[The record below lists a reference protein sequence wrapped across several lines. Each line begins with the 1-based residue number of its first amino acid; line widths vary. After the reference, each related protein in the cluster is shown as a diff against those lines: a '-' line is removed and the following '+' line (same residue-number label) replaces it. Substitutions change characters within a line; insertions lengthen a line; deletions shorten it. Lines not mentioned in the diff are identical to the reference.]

1 MDVDYRRAR
10 AKYQKRPSSNFPLKP
25 LLVTNLTKTKSPFYS
40 TNVCASYWTM
50 SSSNGKSGEKTGVR
64 LFPSS
69 TLFLS
74 QGIARWKFLNVEKKL
89 EFRRSFG
96 LAARE
101 HVQLSAVNNFPFP
114 SADKSR
120 RSPFCTFLLF
130 TRTHGLLFIDQHYCP
145 FK

>member
-1 MDVDYRRAR
+1 MNIDYRRAR

-74 QGIARWKFLNVEKKL
+74 QGIARWKFLNVEKSWNSADRSVCRL
-89 EFRRSFG
+89 ENTFSSP
-96 LAARE
+96 
-101 HVQLSAVNNFPFP
+101 QLITFPFRP
-114 SADKSR
+114 PISHDVPRLYVPFVHADA
-120 RSPFCTFLLF
+120 RSPFHRPALLSF
-130 TRTHGLLFIDQHYCP
+130 
-145 FK
+145 